1 MAKRGNNEGSIY
13 KDRARN
19 RWIGQYSICTPDG
32 TKRKSVYGATRAEVR
47 DKLAMIL
54 NETLK
59 KDIIDDTKIILQDWI
74 VIWLEEYKKI
84 ALKRT
89 SLDNYYRYF
98 NTHIRDSKLGKTPIK
113 KINATQIQRF
123 INEKSQNGR
132 ADGNGALKRSSV
144 KHIFNVIYGSLDQ
157 AVKNNMVSYNP
168 CTAITLP
175 KGDKREALYFTPEQ
189 ANQFLESVKESKYY
203 PLYALVLVT
212 GLRLG
217 EVIALRWENVDL
229 DNKKIII
236 KLNAVIVSKEEQTEK
251 GVLHSEVILQTPKT
265 KKSLRTL
272 YIEDPIVAMLK
283 ALREKQIRTNMEVG
297 DAFVDSGF
305 VFTNNHGRMMHPRS
319 IQDHFKRAIKKAN
332 LPNLHFHCL
341 RHTAATL
348 MLYNGV
354 DIKTVQEV
362 LGHEEIQT
370 TLDIY
375 THVMESRKQDA
386 QRTIYNSITIK

>member
-19 RWIGQYSICTPDG
+19 RWIGQYTINTSDG

-47 DKLAMIL
+47 DKLAVIL
-54 NETLK
+54 KETTSK
-59 KDIIDDTKIILQDWI
+59 AVIDDTKIILQDWI
-74 VIWLEEYKKI
+74 TIWLEDYKKLAI
-84 ALKRT
+84 KRT

-98 NTHIRDSKLGKTPIK
+98 NTHIKDSYLGKTPLK
-113 KINATQIQRF
+113 KITATQVQRF
-123 INEKSQNGR
+123 INEKSENGR
-132 ADGNGALKRSSV
+132 SDKSGGLSRSSV
-144 KHIFNVIYGSLDQ
+144 KHIFNVIFGSLEQ
-157 AVKNNMVSYNP
+157 AVKINMLSYNP
-168 CTAITLP
+168 CKAITLP
-175 KGDKREALYFTPEQ
+175 KKEKREMLYFTPDQ
-189 ANQFLESVKESKYY
+189 ANLFLESVKGSKYY

-217 EVIALRWENVDL
+217 EAIALRWECVDL
-229 DNKKIII
+229 DAKTISV

-251 GVLHSEVILQTPKT
+251 GVVHSEVILQTPKT

-272 YIEDPIVAMLK
+272 YIEDPIVSMLK
-283 ALREKQIRTNMEVG
+283 VIRENQIRTNQEVG

-305 VFTNNHGRMMHPRS
+305 VFTNDRGKMMHPRS
-319 IQDHFKRAIKKAN
+319 IQDHFKRAIKKSG

-354 DIKTVQEV
+354 DIKTVQEI
-362 LGHEEIQT
+362 LGHEDIQT

-375 THVMESRKQDA
+375 THVIESRKQEA
-386 QRTIYNSITIK
+386 QKAIYSSILIK